1 MSVFAGIK
9 DPIIRR
15 LAPLYLAAFLQGF
28 VLWYAIEKLFMTD
41 IGFTDATIGV
51 MVAAYSMMMLLFET
65 PSGILADR
73 WSRKGVLIIAS
84 VALAVSSFIC
94 GASNSVE
101 IYILGAV
108 FWGIF
113 YALYTGTY
121 DSIIYDTLLEEKKS
135 GDLFEKYYG
144 KLRVAESLS
153 WVVGALLGG
162 VLAEL
167 FGLRGTFFLS
177 VPISLLAVAALV
189 AFKEP
194 LLHKANQIPT
204 IKAQIVGTLK
214 SVAHKGIL
222 RYTLVAL
229 VGIFLITEILY
240 EFNQLWLI
248 ALAAPIVLYGPANA
262 LLYAAEGLAGLLA
275 PRLRLQ
281 RARILLPLLVAVAVL
296 VVCLIFTRDVFI
308 IVAAQ
313 VLLAILLLA
322 VDIIFVGNM
331 HAQLPSNVRAGAASA
346 VSTFGRV
353 LLIPASLLFG
363 WISARHDI
371 FAASWVLLG
380 LLVIIAPII
389 TKAGRSS
396 RNMQVPVVPSGGYK
410 R

>member
-1 MSVFAGIK
+1 MSVLVRIK
-9 DPIIRR
+9 DPIVRR
-15 LAPLYLAAFLQGF
+15 LAPLYVAAFLQGF

-41 IGFTDATIGV
+41 IGFTDATIGI
-51 MVAAYSMMMLLFET
+51 MVAAYSAMMLLFET

-84 VALAVSSFIC
+84 VALAVSSLIC
-94 GASNSVE
+94 GASGSVE
-101 IYILGAV
+101 VYIFGIL

-135 GDLFEKYYG
+135 SDLFEKYYG

-153 WVVGALLGG
+153 WVAGALLGG

-167 FGLRGTFFLS
+167 LGLRGTFFLS
-177 VPISLLAVAALV
+177 VPISLLAIAALV

-204 IKAQIVGTLK
+204 IKAQIAGTLK
-214 SVAHKGIL
+214 SVAHKGVL

-229 VGIFLITEILY
+229 VGIFLITEMLY

-262 LLYAAEGLAGLLA
+262 FLYAAEGLAGLLA
-275 PRLRLQ
+275 PRLRL
-281 RARILLPLLVAVAVL
+281 RRPRVLWSLLVAVAVL
-296 VVCLIFTRDVFI
+296 IVCLIFTRNIFV

-313 VLLAILLLA
+313 VILAILLLT
-322 VDIIFVGNM
+322 VDIVFVGNM
-331 HAQLPSNVRAGAASA
+331 HSQLASNVRAGAASA
-346 VSTFGRV
+346 VSTFGRM
-353 LLIPASLLFG
+353 LLIPASLVFG
-363 WISARHDI
+363 WFSARHDI
-371 FAASWVLLG
+371 FAASWLLLG
-380 LLVIIAPII
+380 LLVVIAPII
-389 TKAGRSS
+389 VKAGKSS
-396 RNMQVPVVPSGGYK
+396 RTLQAPVLPVEG
-410 R
+410 